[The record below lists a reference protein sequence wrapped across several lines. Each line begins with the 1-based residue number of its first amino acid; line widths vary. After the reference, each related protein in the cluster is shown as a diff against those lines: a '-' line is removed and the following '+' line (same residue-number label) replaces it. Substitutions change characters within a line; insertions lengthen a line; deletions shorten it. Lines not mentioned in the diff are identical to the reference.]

1 MKRSGSSIEKPTD
14 SKNRA
19 LVGMSGVHQVVNDL
33 LSLDYSEMSIA
44 KPHGVSSLVHDEYP
58 AQRSSPLPRG
68 RDAQLP
74 STTGAFAHL
83 GDEIPAD
90 KLEERLVRHLRRWQP
105 YVGRFGLLVLELH
118 TSPARV
124 DRANLD
130 RTPAVAYDATHGFSG
145 ELTPRN
151 WLIDAG

>member
-1 MKRSGSSIEKPTD
+1 
-14 SKNRA
+14 
-19 LVGMSGVHQVVNDL
+19 MSGVHQVVNDL

-44 KPHGVSSLVHDEYP
+44 KPHGVSSLSHHDAYP

-68 RDAQLP
+68 RGAQLP

>member
-1 MKRSGSSIEKPTD
+1 RLRSMIHTVRTSRWRLSSVCADSQPSATYFSPWTEWAFSTTSPFTARVRSAAMRRSGSSIEKPTD

-44 KPHGVSSLVHDEYP
+44 KPHGVSSLSHHDAYP

-68 RDAQLP
+68 RGAQLP

-90 KLEERLVRHLRRWQP
+90 KLEERLVRHLRR
-105 YVGRFGLLVLELH
+105 
-118 TSPARV
+118 
-124 DRANLD
+124 
-130 RTPAVAYDATHGFSG
+130 
-145 ELTPRN
+145 
-151 WLIDAG
+151 